1 MPTLFQSLQN
11 QDLGQLQI
19 IAEMWDIQLQA
30 PDVRKGRKEL
40 AEEILKNKSLIAE
53 VIESLPVQAQAAL
66 SRLLGEQGMLPWHLF
81 TQQFGEVREM
91 GPGRRDR
98 EKPYLEPIS
107 AAERLWYY
115 GLIARAFFDTAGGPQ
130 EFAYIPDE
138 LKELLPDFLPVSP
151 ASTPLSRPAAPAER
165 THITPA
171 NDQILDH
178 ATTLLAGLRMGSKPG
193 QFADLETGWPIDSGT
208 LLSLLQSAGLLSPD
222 NTPLAG
228 STRAFLEAP
237 RNKALSLLVNAWL
250 DSETHD
256 DLRLMPHLQAEGE
269 WHSHPREMRHA
280 ALELIQSL
288 EPDTWW
294 SLPALISSVHGQQPN
309 FLRPKGDYDSWYLKD
324 TRTDQYLRGFQ
335 HWEQV
340 EGAYL
345 AYLIT
350 GPLHWLGLVDLAA
363 AEIDSPKNAFR
374 FSTWSQPLLMRQA
387 PPDTVKEDQ
396 SPTLNSQGQ
405 ILVPRLAPRAARY
418 LIARFCEWGSIRHDS
433 YQYFLT
439 PQSLEKARSQG
450 LEIKH
455 LLSIL
460 KRYSDSPLP
469 PNTIKA
475 LEQWEEHGTQISF
488 QQAVLLR
495 VNHPDVLQAL
505 LDSPVKRFLGT
516 PLGPTTITVHP
527 GALQRVR
534 EMLIRLGYLSEIG
547 SSLTKHK

>member
-53 VIESLPVQAQAAL
+53 VIEALPVQAQAAL

-138 LKELLPDFLPVSP
+138 LKELLPDFLPVSS

-228 STRAFLEAP
+228 PTRAFLEAP

-294 SLPALISSVHGQQPN
+294 SLPALISSVQGQQPN

-469 PNTIKA
+469 PNTIRA

-505 LDSPVKRFLGT
+505 LDSPAKRFLGT

>member
-40 AEEILKNKSLIAE
+40 AQEILKNRQLIAE

-115 GLIARAFFDTAGGPQ
+115 GLIARAFFDTSGGPQ
-130 EFAYIPDE
+130 EFAYIPDD
-138 LKELLPDFLPVSP
+138 LKEHLPGFLPASP
-151 ASTPLSRPAAPAER
+151 SSTPLSRPAAPAER
-165 THITPA
+165 THIVPA
-171 NDQILDH
+171 NDHILDH
-178 ATTLLAGLRMGSKPG
+178 ATTLLAALRMGTGPE
-193 QFADLETGWPIDSGT
+193 QIADLEARWSIDSHT
-208 LLSLLQSAGLLSPD
+208 LMSLMQSAGLLSPD
-222 NTPLAG
+222 HTPLAG
-228 STRAFLEAP
+228 PTRAFLEAP
-237 RNKALSLLVNAWL
+237 RNEALSLLVNAWL
-250 DSETHD
+250 ESETHD
-256 DLRLMPHLQAEGE
+256 DLRLIPHLQAEGE
-269 WHSHPREMRHA
+269 WHSKPREMRLA

-294 SLPALISSVHGQQPN
+294 SLPALISSVQSQQPN
-309 FLRPKGDYDSWYLKD
+309 FLRPKGDYDTWYLKD

-345 AYLIT
+345 TYLIC
-350 GPLHWLGLVDLAA
+350 GPLHWLGLIDLAA
-363 AEIDSPKNAFR
+363 AEIDSPKNVFR
-374 FSTWSQPLLMRQA
+374 FSAWAQPLLKRKT
-387 PPDTVKEDQ
+387 PPASAKEDQ
-396 SPTLNSQGQ
+396 SPKLNSQGQ

-450 LEIKH
+450 LKIKH
-455 LLSIL
+455 LLSLL

-469 PNTIKA
+469 PNTIQA
-475 LEQWEEHGTQISF
+475 LERWEEHGTQISF
-488 QQAVLLR
+488 QQTVLLR

-505 LDSPVKRFLGT
+505 LDSPAKRFLGS

-547 SSLTKHK
+547 SSLKKRK